1 MGAIQ
6 AIFCQYAPAYLERF
20 GEAVC
25 AAHRQVIEALCQCRT
40 ETLGSVCYQ
49 CEDGGHPHVVPAA
62 CGNRH
67 CPQCQHRKSR
77 LWLERQLERQLPGPY
92 FMLTFTVPE
101 ALRAFLYHHQRLGY
115 NTLFE
120 ASSQAIKAR
129 VRDPR
134 FVGGDEAG
142 FFGVLHTW
150 GRQWQ
155 YHPHIHDVV
164 PGGALSSEDGAW
176 HASSPGFFL
185 PVKALSKIVRAKF
198 RDRMHRAGL
207 LAEIP
212 AEVWQQDWN
221 VHCQA
226 VPNAEASI
234 ESLAPYVFKVAI
246 ADHRI
251 LTVEDGQVCFSYRK
265 PGSARP
271 RTLTLDALEFIRRFL
286 QPVLPTGVM
295 KVRYYGFLSP
305 TAKVSLQEVKAKVE
319 LAHGFTATVPEVE
332 LPPWPQ
338 PACPVCG
345 GRWRFHKSLRAYPVP
360 QRLRAEPPGSPPLP
374 ATG

>member
-1 MGAIQ
+1 MW
-6 AIFCQYAPAYLERF
+6 CPPPA
-20 GEAVC
+20 A
-25 AAHRQVIEALCQCRT
+25 T
-40 ETLGSVCYQ
+40 ET
-49 CEDGGHPHVVPAA
+49 H
-62 CGNRH
+62 
-67 CPQCQHRKSR
+67 PQCQHRKSR
-77 LWLERQLERQLPGPY
+77 LGLERQLERQLPGPH

-120 ASSQAIKAR
+120 ASSQAIKAL

-142 FFGVLHTW
+142 LFGVLHTW
-150 GRQWQ
+150 GCQLQ
-155 YHPHIHDVV
+155 YHPHIHYVV

-176 HASSPGFFL
+176 HAASPGFFL

-234 ESLAPYVFKVAI
+234 EYLAPYVFKVAI

-265 PGSARP
+265 PGSTRP
-271 RTLTLDALEFIRRFL
+271 RTLTLDALELIRRFL
-286 QPVLPTGVM
+286 QHVLPTGFM
-295 KVRYYGFLSP
+295 KVRDSRLP
-305 TAKVSLQEVKAKVE
+305 
-319 LAHGFTATVPEVE
+319 LAHRQSVPGGGQGEGGAGPRLHRDGAGSRAAAWAATR
-332 LPPWPQ
+332 LP
-338 PACPVCG
+338 G
-345 GRWRFHKSLRAYPVP
+345 LRGAI
-360 QRLRAEPPGSPPLP
+360 ALP
-374 ATG
+374 

>member
-1 MGAIQ
+1 
-6 AIFCQYAPAYLERF
+6 
-20 GEAVC
+20 
-25 AAHRQVIEALCQCRT
+25 
-40 ETLGSVCYQ
+40 
-49 CEDGGHPHVVPAA
+49 
-62 CGNRH
+62 
-67 CPQCQHRKSR
+67 
-77 LWLERQLERQLPGPY
+77 
-92 FMLTFTVPE
+92 
-101 ALRAFLYHHQRLGY
+101 LGY
-115 NTLFE
+115 STLFE
-120 ASSQAIKAR
+120 ASSQAIKAL
-129 VRDPR
+129 VADPR

-155 YHPHIHDVV
+155 YHPHIHYVV

-198 RDRMHRAGL
+198 RDRMDRAGL

-234 ESLAPYVFKVAI
+234 EYLAPYVFKVAI

-251 LTVEDGQVCFSYRK
+251 LKVEDGQVCFSYRK
-265 PGSARP
+265 PGSTRR

-286 QPVLPTGVM
+286 QHVLPTGFM

-305 TAKVSLQEVKAKVE
+305 TAKVSLEDVKAKVE
-319 LAHGFTATVPEVE
+319 LAHGFALTAPDED
-332 LPPWPQ
+332 LPPWPH
-338 PACPVCG
+338 PVCPVCG
-345 GRWRFHKSLRAYPVP
+345 GRLRFHKSLRAYPAP
-360 QRLRAEPPGSPPLP
+360 QRLRVEPPGGPPLP